1 MTLSEQRMGITEVL
15 ESIKDNAEGE
25 DVELGE
31 VVEHLENRGFGPILL
46 APALVALFPTG
57 AIPGIPSACGI
68 LIFLIAIQMAW
79 GKKHPWLPKRLTSIG
94 FSQDKLGKVI
104 DKVCP
109 YTKKIDRW
117 FKPRLKILSEGV
129 VKRLIAVLC
138 ALAGLVM
145 IPLEL
150 VPFAVML
157 PAFAIVLAAVGLST
171 EDGVVITIAS
181 IVMVG
186 SFYLLWVNYI
196 Q

>member
-1 MTLSEQRMGITEVL
+1 MSQKRMGITDVL
-15 ESIKDNAEGE
+15 QSVKENASGE
-25 DVELGE
+25 KVELGE

-68 LIFLIAIQMAW
+68 LIFLIAIQMVW
-79 GKKHPWLPKRLTSIG
+79 GKKHPWLPQKLKSIG
-94 FSQDKLGKVI
+94 FSQDKLAQVI
-104 DKVCP
+104 DKSSP
-109 YTKKIDRW
+109 YTQKVDRW
-117 FKPRLKILSEGV
+117 FKPRVSVLSQGV
-129 VKRLIAVLC
+129 VKRLVALLC
-138 ALAGLVM
+138 ALAGLIM

-171 EDGVVITIAS
+171 EDGVVITLAS
-181 IVMVG
+181 LIMMG

>member
-1 MTLSEQRMGITEVL
+1 MSEKRMGITDVL
-15 ESIKDNAEGE
+15 ESVKENAEGE
-25 DVELGE
+25 KVELGE

-46 APALVALFPTG
+46 APALVALLPTG

-79 GKKHPWLPKRLTSIG
+79 GKKHPWLPKRLKSIG
-94 FSQDKLGKVI
+94 FSQDKLGTVI
-104 DKVCP
+104 DKATP
-109 YTKKIDRW
+109 YTKKVDRW
-117 FKPRLKILSEGV
+117 FKPRVSILSEGI
-129 VKRLIAVLC
+129 VKRAVAVLC

-171 EDGVVITIAS
+171 EDGIVIFIAS
-181 IVMVG
+181 IIMVS
-186 SFYLLWVNYI
+186 SFYLLYVNYI

>member
-1 MTLSEQRMGITEVL
+1 MSKKRMGITDVL
-15 ESIKDNAEGE
+15 ESVKDNASGE
-25 DVELGE
+25 KVELGE
-31 VVEHLENRGFGPILL
+31 VVEHLEHRGFGPILL

-79 GKKHPWLPKRLTSIG
+79 GKKHPWLPSKLTAIG
-94 FSQDKLGKVI
+94 FSQEKLGKVI

-109 YTKKIDRW
+109 YTQKIDRW
-117 FKPRLKILSEGV
+117 FKPRISILSEGV
-129 VKRLIAVLC
+129 VKRLVALLC
-138 ALAGLVM
+138 ALAGLIM

-171 EDGVVITIAS
+171 EDGIVIAIAS
-181 IVMVG
+181 VIMVG
-186 SFYLLWVNYI
+186 SFYLLWINYL

>member
-1 MTLSEQRMGITEVL
+1 MGITDVL
-15 ESIKDNAEGE
+15 ESVKENAEGE
-25 DVELGE
+25 KVELGE

-46 APALVALFPTG
+46 APALVALLPTG

-79 GKKHPWLPKRLTSIG
+79 GKKHPWLPQRLKSIG
-94 FSQDKLGKVI
+94 FSRDKLGQVI
-104 DKVCP
+104 DKSAPV
-109 YTKKIDRW
+109 TKKIDRW
-117 FKPRLKILSEGV
+117 FKPRILILSDGV
-129 VKRLIAVLC
+129 VKRSVALLC
-138 ALAGLVM
+138 ALAGLMM

-171 EDGVVITIAS
+171 EDGIVITIAS
-181 IVMVG
+181 VIMVG
-186 SFYLLWVNYI
+186 SFYLLWTNYM

>member
-1 MTLSEQRMGITEVL
+1 LSEKRMGITDVL
-15 ESIKDNAEGE
+15 ESVKENAEGE
-25 DVELGE
+25 KVELGE

-46 APALVALFPTG
+46 APALVALLPTG

-79 GKKHPWLPKRLTSIG
+79 GKKHPWLPKRLKSIG
-94 FSQDKLGKVI
+94 FSQDKLGTVI
-104 DKVCP
+104 DKATP
-109 YTKKIDRW
+109 YTKKVDRW
-117 FKPRLKILSEGV
+117 FKPRVSILSEGI
-129 VKRLIAVLC
+129 VKRAVAVLC

-171 EDGVVITIAS
+171 EDGIVIFIAS
-181 IVMVG
+181 IIMVS
-186 SFYLLWVNYI
+186 SFYLLYVNYI

>member
-1 MTLSEQRMGITEVL
+1 MSEKRMGITDVL
-15 ESIKDNAEGE
+15 ESVKENAEGE
-25 DVELGE
+25 KVELGE

-46 APALVALFPTG
+46 APALVALLPTG

-79 GKKHPWLPKRLTSIG
+79 GKKHPWLPKRLKSIG
-94 FSQDKLGKVI
+94 FSQDKLGTVI
-104 DKVCP
+104 DKATP
-109 YTKKIDRW
+109 YTKKVDRW
-117 FKPRLKILSEGV
+117 FKPRVSILSEGI
-129 VKRLIAVLC
+129 VKRAVAVLC

-157 PAFAIVLAAVGLST
+157 PAFSIVLAAVGLST
-171 EDGVVITIAS
+171 EDGIVISIAS
-181 IVMVG
+181 IIMVS
-186 SFYLLWVNYI
+186 SFYLLYVNYI

>member
-1 MTLSEQRMGITEVL
+1 MGITEVL
-15 ESIKDNAEGE
+15 ESVKENATGE
-25 DVELGE
+25 KVELGE

-46 APALVALFPTG
+46 APALVAFLPTG

-79 GKKHPWLPKRLTSIG
+79 GKKHPWLPNKLTSIG
-94 FSQDKLGKVI
+94 FSQDKLGTVI
-104 DKVCP
+104 DKISP
-109 YTKKIDRW
+109 YTKKVDRL
-117 FKPRLKILSEGV
+117 FKPRLSLFSEGI

-138 ALAGLVM
+138 ALAGLGM

-157 PAFAIVLAAVGLST
+157 PAFAIILAAVGLST

-181 IVMVG
+181 IIMVS

>member
-1 MTLSEQRMGITEVL
+1 MSEKRMGITEVL
-15 ESIKDNAEGE
+15 ESVKENAEGE

-31 VVEHLENRGFGPILL
+31 VVEHLEHRGFGPILL

-79 GKKHPWLPKRLTSIG
+79 GKKHPWLPNKLTAIG

-104 DKVCP
+104 DKVSP
-109 YTKKIDRW
+109 YTKKVDRW
-117 FKPRLKILSEGV
+117 FKPRISILSEGI
-129 VKRLIAVLC
+129 VKRLVALLC
-138 ALAGLVM
+138 ALAGLIM

-171 EDGVVITIAS
+171 EDGVVILIAS
-181 IVMVG
+181 VIMIS
-186 SFYLLWVNYI
+186 SFYLLWVNYL